1 MQKVGWRKQIPCD
14 LTYMWNLQRKRK
26 KKKLID
32 TEKRLVVA
40 EVGDWGWAK
49 WVDGVKRYKR
59 PVIR

>member
-1 MQKVGWRKQIPCD
+1 MESTKK
-14 LTYMWNLQRKRK
+14 KKK